1 MHPAYSVIFFTVF
14 SGAGLGMLFLLSLMI
29 VFGHVP
35 GTDWF
40 GAVSTLIALAL
51 IGVGALSS
59 GFHLGRPERAWRAFS
74 QWRSSWLSREG
85 VLMLAVM
92 PFGLAL
98 ALGWFGAD
106 RTALWWRMI
115 AGILVVLC
123 PLTVWATAMIYASLK
138 PVPRWHNGWT
148 PAVYLLISLMSG
160 AAIAY
165 ACLRGFGYVAPPGG
179 YATLLFAALAIAAKL
194 AYWRHID
201 VAKPVATAETATGLG
216 AIGKVRP
223 LDPPHTEENYL
234 LKEMGFRV
242 ARKHAAKLR
251 RATLLFGFALP
262 ALLVV
267 LALLTTGIV
276 AALVAVLAA
285 VTMLAGLLIE
295 RWLFF
300 AEARHTVIL
309 YYGSETA

>member
-1 MHPAYSVIFFTVF
+1 MHPAYSVIFFTVL
-14 SGAGLGMLFLLSLMI
+14 SGAGLGLLFLLSLMI

-35 GTDWF
+35 GTDLF
-40 GAVSTLIALAL
+40 GAASTLIALAL
-51 IGVGALSS
+51 VGAGALAS

-98 ALGWFGAD
+98 ALGWFGDD
-106 RTALWWRMI
+106 RAALWWRVV
-115 AGILVVLC
+115 AGIVAVLAA
-123 PLTVWATAMIYASLK
+123 LTVWATAMIYASLK

-148 PAVYLLISLMSG
+148 PAVYLLLALMSG
-160 AAIAY
+160 AAVAY

-179 YATLLFAALAIAAKL
+179 YSTLLFGAVALAVKL
-194 AYWRHID
+194 GYWRHID
-201 VAKPVATAETATGLG
+201 RAGPMATAETATGLG

-223 LDPPHTEENYL
+223 LDPPHTEENFL

-251 RATLLFGFALP
+251 RIALLLGFAAP
-262 ALLVV
+262 AVLVV
-267 LALLTTGIV
+267 LALATTGIV
-276 AALVAVLAA
+276 AALAAVLAA
-285 VTMLAGLLIE
+285 VTMLIGLLVE

-300 AEARHTVIL
+300 AEARHAVML
-309 YYGSETA
+309 YYGADAV

>member
-1 MHPAYSVIFFTVF
+1 MHPAYSVIFFTVL
-14 SGAGLGMLFLLSLMI
+14 SGAGLGLLFLLSVMI
-29 VFGHVP
+29 LAGHVP
-35 GTDWF
+35 GTDLF
-40 GAVSTLIALAL
+40 GASTALIALAL
-51 IGVGALSS
+51 IGAGALSS

-85 VLMLAVM
+85 VLMAAVM

-106 RTALWWRMI
+106 RSATWWRAV
-115 AGILVVLC
+115 AGVLVVLC

-148 PAVYLLISLMSG
+148 PAMYLLLALMSG

-179 YATLLFAALAIAAKL
+179 YSTLLFGVVALVVKL
-194 AYWRHID
+194 GYWRHVD
-201 VAKPVATAETATGLG
+201 RAKAVATAETATGLG

-234 LKEMGFRV
+234 LKEMGYRI
-242 ARKHAAKLR
+242 ARKHATKLR
-251 RATLLFGFALP
+251 RIALIYGFGLP
-262 ALLVV
+262 
-267 LALLTTGIV
+267 
-276 AALVAVLAA
+276 AALVALALATAGWIAAVASILAA
-285 VTMLAGLLIE
+285 VTMLGGLLVE

-300 AEARHTVIL
+300 AEARHTVML
-309 YYGSETA
+309 YYGADAV

>member
-1 MHPAYSVIFFTVF
+1 MHPAYSVIFFTVL
-14 SGAGLGMLFLLSLMI
+14 SGAGLGQLFLLSVMI
-29 VFGHVP
+29 LAGHVP
-35 GTDWF
+35 GTDLF
-40 GAVSTLIALAL
+40 GFASTVIALAL
-51 IGVGALSS
+51 IGTGALSS

-85 VLMLAVM
+85 VLMLVVM

-106 RTALWWRMI
+106 RAALWWRI
-115 AGILVVLC
+115 VAGILIVLC
-123 PLTVWATAMIYASLK
+123 PLTVWTTAMIYASLK

-148 PAVYLLISLMSG
+148 PAIYLLASLMSG
-160 AAIAY
+160 AAVAY

-179 YATLLFAALAIAAKL
+179 YSTLLFGAVALAVKL
-194 AYWRHID
+194 GYWRHID
-201 VAKPVATAETATGLG
+201 GAKPAATAETATGLG

-234 LKEMGFRV
+234 LKEMGFRI

-251 RATLLFGFALP
+251 RIALVVGFAVP

-267 LALLTTGIV
+267 LALLTTGILAAV
-276 AALVAVLAA
+276 AAILAA
-285 VTMLAGLLIE
+285 VTMLAGLLVE

-300 AEARHTVIL
+300 AEARHAVML
-309 YYGSETA
+309 YYGADAV